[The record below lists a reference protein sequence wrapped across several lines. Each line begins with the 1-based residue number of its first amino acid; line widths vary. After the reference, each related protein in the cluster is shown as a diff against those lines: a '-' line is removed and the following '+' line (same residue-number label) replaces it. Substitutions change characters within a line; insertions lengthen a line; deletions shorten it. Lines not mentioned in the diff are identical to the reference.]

1 VNAGAVVDEAPA
13 EVSARAHHLPAAA
26 LAVVAGGLLLGLPAA
41 LGEEGRLAAVLLLQ
55 LGLVGSWV
63 LVTGIQGF
71 SGSIAVGAAG
81 AAAADLLLLLPQRPS
96 IGGLLAVL
104 GVGFL
109 AVVVQQML
117 RRPRTDLAASLC
129 GGVLM
134 LCGVCALAVFL
145 LVGASF
151 TGPRAPLAAVLAA
164 GVALV
169 AGHLVDT
176 VVPRPQLT
184 PEVPR
189 GALALL
195 VAVAAGAAT
204 GVLARSGSGLTG
216 SLLPVFSGA
225 AVGAVAALVGLAASY
240 VVVEAGRG
248 DDLRGADDASP
259 ELRRWSLPVLQVA
272 APLAACAPV
281 AFALLLLVA

>member
-1 VNAGAVVDEAPA
+1 VNTATVVNGSPA

-26 LAVVAGGLLLGLPAA
+26 LAVVAVGLLLGLPEA
-41 LGEEGRLAAVLLLQ
+41 LGEEGRLTAVLVLQ

-96 IGGLLAVL
+96 LGGLLAVL

-117 RRPRTDLAASLC
+117 RRPRTDLVASLS

-134 LCGVCALAVFL
+134 LSGVCALAVFL
-145 LVGASF
+145 LIGASL
-151 TGPRAPLAAVLAA
+151 TGPRPPMAAVLAA

-176 VVPRPQLT
+176 AVPRPQLT

-204 GVLARSGSGLTG
+204 GMLARSGSGLPGT
-216 SLLPVFSGA
+216 LLPVFSGA

-240 VVVEAGRG
+240 VVVEAARG
-248 DDLRGADDASP
+248 EDLRGADDASP
-259 ELRRWSLPVLQVA
+259 AMRRWALPVLQVT

-281 AFALLLLVA
+281 IFALLLLAA